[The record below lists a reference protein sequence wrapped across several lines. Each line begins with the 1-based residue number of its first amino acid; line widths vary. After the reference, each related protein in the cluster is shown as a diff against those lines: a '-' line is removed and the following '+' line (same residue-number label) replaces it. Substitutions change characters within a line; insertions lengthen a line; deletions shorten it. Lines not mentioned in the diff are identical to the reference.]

1 MEKPTNRTLAY
12 LLAEPIQD
20 NHELEAI
27 SGGHSTI
34 SAQRTTRMTGDSS
47 QGPEITLDFSIDNL

>member
-1 MEKPTNRTLAY
+1 MEKQTNRTLAY

-27 SGGHSTI
+27 SGGHTTL
-34 SAQRTTRMTGDSS
+34 SAQRTARVTGDSS
-47 QGPEITLDFSIDNL
+47 QGPEITLDFSVDT